1 MANETHLFI
10 IWSNALNKKDEII
23 EDIKSRFTLIGMHK
37 VSWEKRSFFLNLT
50 RFYGEN
56 LPPHSN
62 KEKLCGTDDF
72 ILLVVIDDHPL
83 YRKRL
88 TSKGVQ
94 IVNVNM
100 FDAKEM
106 YRNWTGGG
114 HRIHGT
120 NSNEEFKHDIILLTG
135 MSKEDYMK
143 KYYSR
148 QELLIDNF
156 KYMPGENGW
165 ENIGQ
170 ILYVLNET
178 TNYVVLRNFDGL
190 FSDYNKSIHGDIDLL
205 TSNREILRLLLNANP
220 VHISNRRVQHIVK
233 IGQGGTYVDIR
244 YIGDNYYCKEWE
256 ESILRNRV
264 RTEDNYFNYRI
275 Y

>member
-37 VSWEKRSFFLNLT
+37 VSWEKRSFSSNLT